1 MYKNGKS
8 GLQNILKL
16 LKNYINT
23 TVFINFSK
31 KFHEYIRMENQG
43 NNNNNIERKYSENVW
58 NNNF

>member
-43 NNNNNIERKYSENVW
+43 NNNNNIERKYSENM
-58 NNNF
+58 